1 MRSAGL
7 SLSTTARAAFFVL
20 DHERRIRN
28 HRVVNHHDEEPALRR
43 GTRGVGLH
51 VRRHITRPGDLLP
64 GDHGKRR
71 WVGNVDRGECRDRL
85 SLIVF
90 EDAEVVDC

>member
-28 HRVVNHHDEEPALRR
+28 HRVVNHHDEETPLRR
-43 GTRGVGLH
+43 GDRGIGLH
-51 VRRHITRPGDLLP
+51 VRRDITRPGDPLP
-64 GDHGKRR
+64 ADHWKRR
-71 WVGNVDRGECRDRL
+71 WVGNVDSCKGRDGLRLVVLENGE
-85 SLIVF
+85 V
-90 EDAEVVDC
+90 